1 MLHSLLHPQL
11 CPRVVNA
18 VMNHQSTYRSICL
31 ALVCGMLLWSSA
43 IAQTVAEPDNSVGMV
58 PETAVLDGQDQ
69 GVVRIQYLGDTD
81 EQVTPGMGNSPRA
94 SALPAYIYTSEY
106 YNRDYGGIRPAAEYA
121 PSGYYPRDQQEGPA
135 DPEYFRLYPPP
146 QLTAEERDKFLAHG
160 LMPGS
165 ILVPGTN
172 TSILLRGFLRLAALY
187 DFEPIGV
194 NDAFVT
200 NSIPIPQQNGENVNF
215 SARISRF
222 SIETWTPTDVC
233 DWTVHTRIEGDFFN
247 GPDQAAGGGGNAF
260 RLRHAYV
267 DFGPFRLGQ
276 QNTTFMDGSSWPSLV
291 DFQGPN
297 SWVNQRQPSA
307 RITLPVADRTY
318 WAASIERPFSDIATH
333 NLGDAVQDIP
343 DFANH
348 IRYQG
353 DLGHLQIGG
362 LLRTIGYRRLNDD
375 VTRRTGAG
383 ISGSWVYHPWAF
395 LLGTDPLA
403 DPNASGLTR
412 SRTVVQATWGSGIS
426 RYLNDLPNQQMD
438 GHVNP
443 LTGDFDLVR
452 ASGWHASYEHWF
464 NQSWLSNVTY
474 GNVSVDNQTGQP
486 AETYNGSQYAAVS
499 LWWIPV
505 PRMALAV
512 EYMWGEREN
521 FDRQAGRAQ
530 RLHSMFQYNF

>member
-1 MLHSLLHPQL
+1 MPFSEVVDDAMNLRFKTASIALALASCLISPSDTFAQSVIEAIENVDVPRPVSLLPDEDRQAST
-11 CPRVVNA
+11 VN
-18 VMNHQSTYRSICL
+18 YL
-31 ALVCGMLLWSSA
+31 DSA
-43 IAQTVAEPDNSVGMV
+43 
-58 PETAVLDGQDQ
+58 
-69 GVVRIQYLGDTD
+69 D
-81 EQVTPGMGNSPRA
+81 EQVTPGIGYSRGRTVIPD
-94 SALPAYIYTSEY
+94 YVYESEY
-106 YNRDYGGIRPAAEYA
+106 YNRAYGGIRPTADYA
-121 PSGYYPRDQQEGPA
+121 PPGYYPRDQQEGPA
-135 DPEYFRLYPPP
+135 DPEYLRLYPPLR
-146 QLTAEERDKFLAHG
+146 LTEPEREKFLSRG
-160 LMPGS
+160 YVPGS

-172 TSILLRGFLRLAALY
+172 TSVLFRGFVRLAALY

-200 NSIPIPQQNGENVNF
+200 NSIAVPQQDGTNLNF

-222 SIETWTPTDVC
+222 SIETWTPTDFC

-247 GPDQAAGGGGNAF
+247 GPDQAAGGGGNPF

-267 DFGPFRLGQ
+267 DFGPFRFGQ
-276 QNTTFMDGSSWPSLV
+276 QNTTFMDASSWPSLV

-307 RITLPVADRTY
+307 RITLPVFERTFY
-318 WAASIERPFSDIATH
+318 AASVERPFSAIAT
-333 NLGDAVQDIP
+333 NGQGDAVQDVP
-343 DFANH
+343 DLANH

-362 LLRTIGYRRLNDD
+362 LLRTIGYRPTGEG

-383 ISGSWVYHPWAF
+383 ISGSFVYHPWAF
-395 LLGTDPLA
+395 LLGTDPLS

-412 SRTVVQATWGSGIS
+412 SRTIMQATWGSGIG
-426 RYLNDLPNQQMD
+426 RYLNDLPNQQVD
-438 GHVNP
+438 GQVNP

-452 ASGWHASYEHWF
+452 ATGWNASYEHWF
-464 NQSWLSNVTY
+464 NASWLSNVTY
-474 GNVSVDNQTGQP
+474 GNVAVDNQAGQP
-486 AETYNGSQYAAVS
+486 AEAFNGSQYAAAS

-505 PRMALAV
+505 PRMALAI

-521 FDRQAGRAQ
+521 VDRQAGRAQ

>member
-1 MLHSLLHPQL
+1 MLFPGAVSD
-11 CPRVVNA
+11 VVNLKLI
-18 VMNHQSTYRSICL
+18 VG
-31 ALVCGMLLWSSA
+31 LVCLTLSVCATSTSPV
-43 IAQTVAEPDNSVGMV
+43 IAQTVTEAIESAGVSRPLTMLPNDDDPTSPPDY
-58 PETAVLDGQDQ
+58 LDSEN
-69 GVVRIQYLGDTD
+69 
-81 EQVTPGMGNSPRA
+81 EQVTPGVG
-94 SALPAYIYTSEY
+94 YTRRRTTIPDYLYSSEY
-106 YNRDYGGIRPAAEYA
+106 YNRGYGGIRPTADYA
-121 PSGYYPRDQQEGPA
+121 PPGYYPRDQQEGPA
-135 DPEYFRLYPPP
+135 DPEYLRLSPPP
-146 QLTAEERDKFLAHG
+146 QLTDEERGKFISRG
-160 LMPGS
+160 YVPGS

-172 TSILLRGFLRLAALY
+172 TSVLFRGFLRLAALY

-200 NSIPIPQQNGENVNF
+200 NSIPVPQQDGTNLNF

-222 SIETWTPTDVC
+222 SIETWTPTNVR

-247 GPDQAAGGGGNAF
+247 GPDQAAGAGGNPF

-276 QNTTFMDGSSWPSLV
+276 QNTTFMDASSWPSLV

-307 RITLPVADRTY
+307 RITLPVFDRTFY
-318 WAASIERPFSDIATH
+318 AASIERPFSAIAT
-333 NLGDAVQDIP
+333 NGEGDAVQDVP
-343 DFANH
+343 DLANH

-362 LLRTIGYRRLNDD
+362 LLRTIGYRPTGED

-383 ISGSWVYHPWAF
+383 INGSFVYHPWAF
-395 LLGTDPLA
+395 LLGTDPVA

-412 SRTVVQATWGSGIS
+412 SRTIMQATWGSGIG
-426 RYLNDLPNQQMD
+426 RYLNDLPNQQVD
-438 GHVNP
+438 GQVNP

-452 ASGWHASYEHWF
+452 ATGWNASYEHWF
-464 NQSWLSNVTY
+464 NESWLSNVTY
-474 GNVSVDNQTGQP
+474 GNVSVDNHLDQP
-486 AETYNGSQYAAVS
+486 AGTFNGSQYAAAS

-505 PRMALAV
+505 PRMALAI

-521 FDRQAGRAQ
+521 LDRQAGRAQ